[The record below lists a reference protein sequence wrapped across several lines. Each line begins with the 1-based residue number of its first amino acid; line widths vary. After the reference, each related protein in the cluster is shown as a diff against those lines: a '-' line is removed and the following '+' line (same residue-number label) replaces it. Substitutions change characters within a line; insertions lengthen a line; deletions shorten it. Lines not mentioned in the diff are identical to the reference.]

1 MITYNNIVQRFETFC
16 ADHPMVQTFSHGS
29 PSDVDLDK
37 FERYPLVHLVYTG
50 ADYNTERTK
59 TYNLEVYI
67 LTLPPSETDKVTYQ
81 KESFSDSEQ
90 IAEDILADIQTG
102 GIIFTFGYNYDV
114 TSASVTPLEETTS
127 NVLAGCLLD
136 IAIAVPYTY
145 DSCNTPLS

>member
-1 MITYNNIVQRFETFC
+1 
-16 ADHPMVQTFSHGS
+16 
-29 PSDVDLDK
+29 
-37 FERYPLVHLVYTG
+37 
-50 ADYNTERTK
+50 
-59 TYNLEVYI
+59 VYI
-67 LTLPPSETDKVTYQ
+67 LTLPPSATDKVDYQ

-102 GIIFTFGYNYDV
+102 GVIFTFGYNYDV

>member
-16 ADHPMVQTFSHGS
+16 TDHPMVQTFSHGS
-29 PSDVDLDK
+29 PSDVDLEK

-67 LTLPPSETDKVTYQ
+67 LTLPPSATDKVDYQ
-81 KESFSDSEQ
+81 KEAFSDSEQ